1 MRDQGARIRGYFDGA
16 AQQYLLEREEQYS
29 FVSQREH
36 VLALLPR
43 RMERVLDIG
52 CGPAV
57 MEGDLLGRAG
67 EVCGVDASERMIACG
82 RARLLNHPEGAR
94 CRLSVGD
101 IEALALA
108 DASFDAVLSMG
119 VFEYLL
125 SYDRALAEIRR
136 VLRPGGVAVITVP
149 SRVSAYHLS
158 REGAETLLGLA
169 KRMLGRPP
177 SETRRFVTNRCIPAR
192 FDRQLERA
200 GLRKA
205 EARYCN
211 FILYPLHELHAGA
224 TLALNRRLSGLARR
238 ELGAC
243 LGTQYIVK
251 AQKP

>member
-1 MRDQGARIRGYFDGA
+1 MRDQGMHIRGYFDA
-16 AQQYLLEREEQYS
+16 VAREYLLEREEQYS
-29 FVSQREH
+29 FLSQREH
-36 VLALLPR
+36 VLALLPA

-57 MEGDLLGRAG
+57 MEGPLLARAG
-67 EVCGVDASERMIACG
+67 EVWGIDASDRMVAFG
-82 RARLLNHPEGAR
+82 RTRMLGHPEGGR

-101 IEALALA
+101 IQSLAFA

-119 VFEYLL
+119 VLEYLL

-149 SRVSAYHLS
+149 SRVSAYHLA
-158 REGAETLLGLA
+158 RERAEALRGLA
-169 KRMLGRPP
+169 KRALGRPP
-177 SETRRFVTNRCIPAR
+177 AASRRFVTNRCVPSR
-192 FDRQLERA
+192 LDRQLEEA
-200 GLRKA
+200 GLRKV

-224 TLALNRRLSGLARR
+224 SLALNRRLSRLAGPGLEAR
-238 ELGAC
+238 